1 MRDHPALE
9 HEDGDVYSPCKL
21 KCVVYRGNT
30 CYKLINFMLRFFAVI
45 RRITMTINESI
56 IREVVGKI
64 LTVAHPERVI
74 LFGSAATGAMSP
86 DSDVDLLV
94 IEKDVENPRDETL
107 KIRKALSEFEVPFD
121 VIVMASERFE
131 ETRNVIGGIAYPAN
145 KYGKVI
151 YEAA

>member
-1 MRDHPALE
+1 
-9 HEDGDVYSPCKL
+9 
-21 KCVVYRGNT
+21 
-30 CYKLINFMLRFFAVI
+30 
-45 RRITMTINESI
+45 
-56 IREVVGKI
+56 
-64 LTVAHPERVI
+64 
-74 LFGSAATGAMSP
+74 MSP

-107 KIRKALSEFEVPFD
+107 KIRKALSDFQVPVD